1 MKSNKSEIIDL
12 NRDFTQEPSDDYQ
25 TLKQQ
30 FEDLQKTSRTLE
42 MALERAESTVASQS
56 EFLASMSHDLR
67 TPLHAI
73 LSYSRFGV
81 DKIDR
86 VDKEKIVKYFRSIEE
101 SGKKLQ
107 EMLNQIVDL
116 AKLES
121 GKMAFQMYTINLNLI
136 VAALLKDHRQ
146 NLDKKNLSIKTS
158 FPEETNLVSCDQN
171 KIGQVMNSLLNNAI
185 HYSPEAETIHITIEN
200 SPPSQATPEQA
211 VKISFQDQREERIPQ
226 EIVENF
232 SIFIDQER
240 KKTGG
245 RVNGINL
252 AIAYEIIKHHHGSM
266 QAQNCNPRG
275 VSYLFT
281 LPLNQPE

>member
-1 MKSNKSEIIDL
+1 MKSNKSETIEL
-12 NRDFTQEPSDDYQ
+12 NRDITQEPSDDYQ

-30 FEDLQKTSRTLE
+30 FEELQKSSRSLE
-42 MALERAESTVASQS
+42 LALNRAESVFASQS
-56 EFLASMSHDLR
+56 EFLANMSHDLR
-67 TPLHAI
+67 TPLHTI
-73 LSYSRFGV
+73 LSYSRFGIE
-81 DKIDR
+81 KINR
-86 VDKEKIVKYFRSIEE
+86 VEKEKIVKYFSNIEE

-121 GKMAFQMYTINLNLI
+121 GKMAFQMYSINLNLI
-136 VAALLKDHRQ
+136 VTSLLKDQRQ
-146 NLDKKNLSIKTS
+146 NLDKKNLSIETS
-158 FPEETNLVSCDQN
+158 FPSETNQVTCDQH
-171 KIGQVMNSLLNNAI
+171 KIGQVMNSLLHNAI
-185 HYSPEAETIHITIEN
+185 HYSPEAETIHIKIEDCRLPQN
-200 SPPSQATPEQA
+200 KMEQA
-211 VKISFQDQREERIPQ
+211 IQISFQDQREERIPQ
-226 EIVENF
+226 EVVEDF
-232 SIFIDQER
+232 SIFVDQER

-281 LPLNQPE
+281 LPLNQPG